1 VSARVIAGHSARTMF
16 KLFKSQK
23 HVTVTLGAKY
33 YTAGLPYMVWEVVSL
48 FEGIDGTP
56 YAHIVAVNDPTRRKT
71 VAQSSLESGTQY
83 VPAPDEE

>member
-1 VSARVIAGHSARTMF
+1 MF
-16 KLFKSQK
+16 KLFKREK
-23 HVTVTLGAKY
+23 HPSIAVGSRY
-33 YTAGLPYMVWEVVSL
+33 YTAGLPYMVWEVISL

-83 VPAPDEE
+83 VPAPDDE

>member
-1 VSARVIAGHSARTMF
+1 MF
-16 KLFKSQK
+16 KLFRREKQP
-23 HVTVTLGAKY
+23 TVAVGSRY

-71 VAQSSLESGTQY
+71 VAQSSLETGTQY
-83 VPAPDEE
+83 VPVADDE

>member
-1 VSARVIAGHSARTMF
+1 MF
-16 KLFKSQK
+16 KLFRSHK
-23 HVTVTLGAKY
+23 HATVAVGSKY

-56 YAHIVAVNDPTRRKT
+56 YAQIVAVNDPTRRKT

-83 VPAPDEE
+83 VAVQDED

>member
-1 VSARVIAGHSARTMF
+1 MF

-23 HVTVTLGAKY
+23 QSTVAVGAKFH
-33 YTAGLPYMVWEVVSL
+33 TAGLPYMVWEVTSL

-71 VAQSSLESGTQY
+71 VAQSSLESGNQY
-83 VPAPDEE
+83 VPVTDEE

>member
-1 VSARVIAGHSARTMF
+1 MF

-23 HVTVTLGAKY
+23 QATVAVGSKY

-48 FEGIDGTP
+48 FDGIDGTP

>member
-1 VSARVIAGHSARTMF
+1 MF

-23 HVTVTLGAKY
+23 HAAVAVGSKY

-48 FEGIDGTP
+48 FDGIDGTP

-71 VAQSSLESGTQY
+71 VAQSSLESGNQY

>member
-1 VSARVIAGHSARTMF
+1 MF
-16 KLFKSQK
+16 KLFRSNK
-23 HVTVTLGAKY
+23 HATVAVGSKY

-56 YAHIVAVNDPTRRKT
+56 YAQIVAVNDPTRRKT

-83 VPAPDEE
+83 VAVQDED

>member
-1 VSARVIAGHSARTMF
+1 MF

-23 HVTVTLGAKY
+23 QATVAVGSRY
-33 YTAGLPYMVWEVVSL
+33 YTAGLPYMIWEVVSL

-83 VPAPDEE
+83 VPAPVEE

>member
-1 VSARVIAGHSARTMF
+1 MF
-16 KLFKSQK
+16 KMFKTQRHAAVVVGSK
-23 HVTVTLGAKY
+23 F

-83 VPAPDEE
+83 VPALDEE

>member
-1 VSARVIAGHSARTMF
+1 MF
-16 KLFKSQK
+16 TLFKC
-23 HVTVTLGAKY
+23 HTPATVAVGSKY
-33 YTAGLPYMVWEVVSL
+33 YTAGLPYLVWEVVDL

-71 VAQSSLESGTQY
+71 VAQSSLESGNQY

>member
-1 VSARVIAGHSARTMF
+1 MF
-16 KLFKSQK
+16 KFFKTQK
-23 HVTVTLGAKY
+23 HATATVGAKY

-56 YAHIVAVNDPTRRKT
+56 YAQIVAVNDPTRRKT